1 MSEFN
6 QLNSVPSAGNLRS
19 ALSMGLATVAALGS
33 LYFPSSLNGT
43 IVSSLV
49 PLYTVALCVLV
60 LLYVAMNGAIRN
72 NVYFGM
78 LVLSLLGF
86 FTILSPLPK
95 LAYGAI
101 FPYLG
106 LCAVLVLDL
115 RASKLPYRIPALLA
129 LCLPMLMLGW
139 STVLGFDDITAIQ
152 ESWYQIYRD
161 DLFENLVGWF
171 AKPVSVFGTHSVAA
185 FVYFALCVL
194 MLRLGKHAASA
205 AERVV
210 AYILFACF
218 AGLIPMLLST
228 SAFALFG
235 LLLMMLFWNMFKR
248 LGWRVNTML
257 VFLVIAVAV
266 YLALSGYFG
275 VDLMSDDVL
284 DVFSSKG
291 NGFSGRFSK
300 GSRLEPTYTY
310 LFRNY
315 FQPVGITY
323 DDVIEFG
330 DGFIAEYILRTSVL
344 GYALVLAMLRNFLKT
359 NLFNKKQYLLFLIFF
374 LIADFGYPLL
384 TTYRVVFV
392 LPLYM
397 LLWRSVSPAHQ
408 GQVAEKAGP
417 C

>member
-6 QLNSVPSAGNLRS
+6 QLNSAASADNLRS
-19 ALSMGLATVAALGS
+19 ALSMGLATLAALGS

-60 LLYVAMNGAIRN
+60 LLYAAMNGTIRN
-72 NVYFGM
+72 NVYFGL
-78 LVLSLLGF
+78 LVLGLLGF
-86 FTILSPLPK
+86 FTLLSPLPK

-101 FPYLG
+101 FPYMG
-106 LCAVLVLDL
+106 FCAVLVLDL

-129 LCLPMLMLGW
+129 LCLPMLILGW

-152 ESWYQIYRD
+152 EGWYQLYRE

-194 MLRLGKHAASA
+194 MLRLGKYAASV
-205 AERVV
+205 AERVI

-218 AGLIPMLLST
+218 AGLMPMLLST

-235 LLLMMLFWNMFKR
+235 FLLMMLFWNVFKR

-257 VFLVIAVAV
+257 VFFVVAVVV
-266 YLALSGYFG
+266 YLARSGYFG
-275 VDLMSDDVL
+275 ADLMSDDVL
-284 DVFSSKG
+284 DVFNSKG
-291 NGFSGRFSK
+291 NGFAGRFSK

-323 DDVIEFG
+323 DDIIEFG
-330 DGFIAEYILRTSVL
+330 DGFIAEYVLRTSIL
-344 GYALVLAMLRNFLKT
+344 GYALVLAMLWNFLKT
-359 NLFNKKQYLLFLIFF
+359 NLLSKRQYLLFLAFF
-374 LIADFGYPLL
+374 LAADFGYPLL

-397 LLWRSVSPAHQ
+397 LLWRSVSSAQQ
-408 GQVAEKAGP
+408 GEMVEKVDP